1 MKTKIHQ
8 VRHKNLKQAD
18 KHTFGQTNLQSN
30 HQTSE
35 ALDIKTDL
43 QTVKQIE
50 LWSDRHPDTQRY
62 IKTANKTDIQIYI
75 QTSRDQEKQTENDP
89 DIKFFWHTDN
99 QTCREA
105 DIETSRNP
113 QRHPIRHHYIQKSKK
128 DMTSRHPNS
137 KTHLVIQTHSDI
149 QTDINTSRKY
159 IQENTFR
166 HISRHTYIYKE
177 IKTDRHPDRQTSR

>member
-1 MKTKIHQ
+1 MKTNIHQ

-35 ALDIKTDL
+35 ALDIKTDI

-75 QTSRDQEKQTENDP
+75 QTSRDQEKQTENYP
-89 DIKFFWHTDN
+89 DIKYLTYRQSDL
-99 QTCREA
+99 
-105 DIETSRNP
+105 
-113 QRHPIRHHYIQKSKK
+113 QRGRH
-128 DMTSRHPNS
+128 
-137 KTHLVIQTHSDI
+137 
-149 QTDINTSRKY
+149 
-159 IQENTFR
+159 
-166 HISRHTYIYKE
+166 
-177 IKTDRHPDRQTSR
+177 